1 MRRFCDVL
9 LQALKSLFRNGPV
22 SLVSIFI
29 LTCCLLFVGS
39 FGVIALN
46 ISYNFEDVSELNEIE
61 VFLEFDADVET
72 VERIEREILRL
83 DNVESVTYVSKQEGL
98 EGMQT
103 EFVEYGNLFDD
114 ITDEENPLSDMF
126 RVVYTDNERV
136 TTLDYNL
143 KQLDGVRKVN
153 SRLDIAATVGSLENG
168 ISIIFIWFAV
178 ILTIVCIFVVSN
190 TIKMSIYLRREEITA
205 MRYIGA
211 SRGYIAA
218 PFIFEGLYVGAIGTL
233 IAFLLER
240 VIYSALQSYISAN
253 MGIVKLYTFGEV
265 APILLAAFIA
275 ISVLCGVI
283 GSLVSMSKYVEV

>member
-1 MRRFCDVL
+1 
-9 LQALKSLFRNGPV
+9 
-22 SLVSIFI
+22 
-29 LTCCLLFVGS
+29 
-39 FGVIALN
+39 VIALN

-83 DNVESVTYVSKQEGL
+83 DNVESVTYVSKQDGL
-98 EGMQT
+98 SDMQT
-103 EFVEYGNLFDD
+103 EFVEYGHLFED

-153 SRLDIAATVGSLENG
+153 SRLDIAATVGSLESG

-218 PFIFEGLYVGAIGTL
+218 PFVFEGLYVGAIGTV

-240 VIYSALQSYISAN
+240 VIYSALQSYISTN

-265 APILLAAFIA
+265 APILLAAFVT

>member
-1 MRRFCDVL
+1 MRRFCDVV
-9 LQALKSLFRNGPV
+9 LQGLKSLLRNGPV
-22 SLVSIFI
+22 SLVSIFV

-46 ISYNFEDVSELNEIE
+46 IAYNFDDVSELNEIE
-61 VFLEFDADVET
+61 VFLEFDADSED
-72 VERIEREILRL
+72 VERIEREIYRL

-98 EGMQT
+98 VDMQT
-103 EFVEYGNLFDD
+103 EFVEYGDLFNDISDD
-114 ITDEENPLSDMF
+114 ENPLSDKF
-126 RVVYTDNERV
+126 RVVYTDNDRV

-143 KQLDGVRKVN
+143 KQIEGVRKVN

-178 ILTIVCIFVVSN
+178 ILTVVCIFVVSN

-218 PFIFEGLYVGAIGTL
+218 PFVFEGLFVGVIGTVC
-233 IAFLLER
+233 AFFLER
-240 VIYSALQSYISAN
+240 VIYSVLESYIRMQ
-253 MGIVKLYTFGEV
+253 MGIVKLYTFSEV
-265 APILLAAFIA
+265 APIILCVYFA
-275 ISVLCGVI
+275 ISVICGVI
-283 GSLVSMSKYVEV
+283 GSLVSMNKYVEA

>member
-211 SRGYIAA
+211 SRRYIAA

>member
-61 VFLEFDADVET
+61 VFLEFETDVET

-211 SRGYIAA
+211 SRRYIAA

>member
-1 MRRFCDVL
+1 
-9 LQALKSLFRNGPV
+9 
-22 SLVSIFI
+22 
-29 LTCCLLFVGS
+29 
-39 FGVIALN
+39 
-46 ISYNFEDVSELNEIE
+46 
-61 VFLEFDADVET
+61 
-72 VERIEREILRL
+72 
-83 DNVESVTYVSKQEGL
+83 
-98 EGMQT
+98 
-103 EFVEYGNLFDD
+103 
-114 ITDEENPLSDMF
+114 
-126 RVVYTDNERV
+126 
-136 TTLDYNL
+136 
-143 KQLDGVRKVN
+143 
-153 SRLDIAATVGSLENG
+153 
-168 ISIIFIWFAV
+168 
-178 ILTIVCIFVVSN
+178 
-190 TIKMSIYLRREEITA
+190 